1 MLLFTRRSLSTPV
14 ICKEEIGPV
23 ASLRRS
29 SELVW
34 GRFWFVLGAAT
45 LAFFSEEAVIDAA
58 ALTTGSITG
67 WHTWGERIGGSIVAA
82 LVIPQAAITASVAY
96 SRVAKLAR
104 LVEGS

>member
-1 MLLFTRRSLSTPV
+1 VAVLRRSLSTPV
-14 ICKEEIGPV
+14 ICKEDIGPV

-29 SELVW
+29 SEPVW

-67 WHTWGERIGGSIVAA
+67 WGTWDEWIGDSIVAA
-82 LVIPQAAITASVAY
+82 LVIPQAALTTSVAY